1 MPGVAAH
8 PSVRQALVR
17 PCRLTCRGYAAN
29 LPGPPPQRQ
38 TVSYLLFADDNEDM
52 RLMVRDLL
60 QATGHEVALAP
71 DGLTALAAVQA
82 REPDLMILDLAM
94 PGMTGFEV
102 CRAIKRNPFTSRIP
116 VLMLTA
122 QSHVESKVE
131 GFEAGADD
139 YLPKP
144 FDPREL
150 RARVAALLRL
160 VKREGDRNP
169 TSGLPGGRA
178 IEEELERRVR
188 RRRPFAVCYLD
199 FDNFKPFADHF
210 GFNLADRVIREFG
223 EALGRAAGV
232 REPVEERARQ
242 GAEPA
247 AVDAARSAALADTF
261 PSAAPGSRVSDGGFV
276 GHIGGDDF
284 IVITAE
290 GEGEALAR
298 EATRQLREVIGR
310 AVGAE
315 ALALGA
321 FSAPGRD
328 GQVRLFPLARL
339 STAILLVRPER
350 WVSTSHLGTLAAD
363 VKRRAKARGPGTILL
378 EEV

>member
-1 MPGVAAH
+1 M
-8 PSVRQALVR
+8 
-17 PCRLTCRGYAAN
+17 
-29 LPGPPPQRQ
+29 
-38 TVSYLLFADDNEDM
+38 SYLLFADDNEDM

-60 QATGHEVALAP
+60 QASGHEVALAP

-82 REPDLMILDLAM
+82 REPDLLILDLAM

-122 QSHVESKVE
+122 QGHVESKVE

-160 VKREGDRNP
+160 VRREGDRNP

-178 IEEELERRVR
+178 IEEELGRRVR
-188 RRRPFAVCYLD
+188 RRQPFAVCYLD

-232 REPVEERARQ
+232 REFAEGATAAEEAR
-242 GAEPA
+242 
-247 AVDAARSAALADTF
+247 
-261 PSAAPGSRVSDGGFV
+261 PGDGFV

-284 IVITAE
+284 LAITGE

-298 EATRQLREVIGR
+298 EAARQLREIIGR
-310 AVGAE
+310 AVGAD

-363 VKRRAKARGPGTILL
+363 VKRRAKARGAGTILM

>member
-1 MPGVAAH
+1 
-8 PSVRQALVR
+8 L
-17 PCRLTCRGYAAN
+17 
-29 LPGPPPQRQ
+29 
-38 TVSYLLFADDNEDM
+38 SYLLFADDNEDM

-60 QATGHEVALAP
+60 QSIGHEVALAP

-82 REPDLMILDLAM
+82 REPDLLILDLAM

-116 VLMLTA
+116 VLMLTS
-122 QSHVESKVE
+122 QGDVEHKVE

-150 RARVAALLRL
+150 RARVSALLRL
-160 VKREGDRNP
+160 VQREGDRNP
-169 TSGLPGGRA
+169 TSGLPGGRT
-178 IEEELERRVR
+178 IEHELERRVAR
-188 RRRPFAVCYLD
+188 AEPFAVLYLD
-199 FDNFKPFADHF
+199 FDNFKPFADFF
-210 GFNLADRVIREFG
+210 GFSVADRVIREFG
-223 EALGRAAGV
+223 VALGHAAG
-232 REPVEERARQ
+232 
-242 GAEPA
+242 
-247 AVDAARSAALADTF
+247 T
-261 PSAAPGSRVSDGGFV
+261 APGAGPDATDDHFV

-284 IVITAE
+284 LVISAADE
-290 GEGEALAR
+290 AEALAR
-298 EATRQLREVIGR
+298 DAARRLREIIGR
-310 AVGAE
+310 AVGEE

-321 FSAPGRD
+321 FSGPGRD

-339 STAILLVRPER
+339 STAVLIVRPER

-363 VKRRAKARGPGTILL
+363 VKRRAKSRGPGTILV

>member
-1 MPGVAAH
+1 M
-8 PSVRQALVR
+8 
-17 PCRLTCRGYAAN
+17 
-29 LPGPPPQRQ
+29 
-38 TVSYLLFADDNEDM
+38 SYLLFADDNEDM

-82 REPDLMILDLAM
+82 REPDLLILDLAM

-122 QSHVESKVE
+122 QSQVESKVE
-131 GFEAGADD
+131 GFESGADD

-178 IEEELERRVR
+178 IEDELERRIR
-188 RRRPFAVCYLD
+188 RRLPFAVCYLD

-210 GFNLADRVIREFG
+210 GFHLADRVIREFG
-223 EALGRAAGV
+223 EALGEAAGV
-232 REPVEERARQ
+232 RAADDE
-242 GAEPA
+242 GAPA
-247 AVDAARSAALADTF
+247 GTVLADG
-261 PSAAPGSRVSDGGFV
+261 AGADGTGFV

-284 IVITAE
+284 LAITDE
-290 GEGEALAR
+290 DEGEALAR
-298 EATRQLREVIGR
+298 GAARRLREIIGR
-310 AVGAE
+310 AVGAD

-321 FSAPGRD
+321 FSGPGRD

-339 STAILLVRPER
+339 STAILIVRPER

-363 VKRRAKARGPGTILL
+363 VKRRAKARGAGTILV

>member
-1 MPGVAAH
+1 V
-8 PSVRQALVR
+8 
-17 PCRLTCRGYAAN
+17 T
-29 LPGPPPQRQ
+29 
-38 TVSYLLFADDNEDM
+38 YLLFADDNEDM

-60 QATGHEVALAP
+60 QSIGHEVALAP

-82 REPDLMILDLAM
+82 REPDLMILDLNM

-116 VLMLTA
+116 VLMLTS
-122 QSHVESKVE
+122 QGDVDSKVE

-150 RARVAALLRL
+150 RARVTALLRL
-160 VKREGDRNP
+160 VQREGDRNP
-169 TSGLPGGRA
+169 TSGLPGGHA
-178 IEEELERRVR
+178 IEEELQRKVETG
-188 RRRPFAVCYLD
+188 RPFAVLYLD
-199 FDNFKPFADHF
+199 FDNFKPFADFF
-210 GFNLADRVIREFG
+210 GFNVADRVIREFG
-223 EALGRAAGV
+223 VALGEAAYV
-232 REPVEERARQ
+232 RPGDA
-242 GAEPA
+242 GAN
-247 AVDAARSAALADTF
+247 
-261 PSAAPGSRVSDGGFV
+261 FV

-284 IVITAE
+284 LVIAAE
-290 GEGEALAR
+290 GDPEALAR
-298 EATRQLREVIGR
+298 EAARRLRDIIGR
-310 AVGAE
+310 AVGTD

-328 GQVRLFPLARL
+328 GHVRLFPLARL

-363 VKRRAKARGPGTILL
+363 VKRRAKSRGAGTILT